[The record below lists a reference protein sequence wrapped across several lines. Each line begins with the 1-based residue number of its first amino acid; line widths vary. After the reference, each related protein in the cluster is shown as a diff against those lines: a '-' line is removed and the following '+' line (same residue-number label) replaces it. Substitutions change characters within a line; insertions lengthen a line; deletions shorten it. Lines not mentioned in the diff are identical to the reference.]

1 MKIVFDIRGDNDMF
15 DITFSGY
22 SESKSL
28 GVEFLRIG
36 YDVSEN
42 FVKLEK
48 YCGDRILKVYP
59 GITIFEDD
67 VIRYA
72 LDIVKYHERRK
83 NEIYDLF
90 MKDNDYRK
98 YRDDNVKLDEEIAK
112 SCRKD
117 VFNHVIIFS
126 ISIANIHYNLHLHS
140 FFTGSQII
148 YTKISFQ
155 IICSIF
161 INCHFAIRN
170 QTNQFVLKNVSIWI
184 L

>member
-1 MKIVFDIRGDNDMF
+1 MKIVFGITGDNDMF

-36 YDVSEN
+36 YDVLEN
-42 FVKLEK
+42 FIKLEK

-67 VIRYA
+67 VIRYT

-98 YRDDNVKLDEEIAK
+98 YMDDNVKLDEEIVK

-117 VFNHVIIFS
+117 VFNHLGEVMVRFGILYIT
-126 ISIANIHYNLHLHS
+126 LLLE
-140 FFTGSQII
+140 
-148 YTKISFQ
+148 
-155 IICSIF
+155 
-161 INCHFAIRN
+161 
-170 QTNQFVLKNVSIWI
+170 FVFLRFRRGRKMLI
-184 L
+184 